1 MKNKILIF
9 LGVLFAIVVLVFA
22 TYETKT
28 VYSVTTSIKLKQP
41 TLSLGKIKT
50 DSLVTITIP
59 LKNTGNNPLLVS
71 KVEKSSKSIVIDAT
85 AQYYPI
91 HKPIELTLLFQPNKT
106 GKINEQIIVHGNFP
120 EQQIVIPILGEVI
133 N

>member
-59 LKNTGNNPLLVS
+59 LK
-71 KVEKSSKSIVIDAT
+71 IQVIIP
-85 AQYYPI
+85 Y
-91 HKPIELTLLFQPNKT
+91 LFLK
-106 GKINEQIIVHGNFP
+106 
-120 EQQIVIPILGEVI
+120 
-133 N
+133 

>member
-9 LGVLFAIVVLVFA
+9 IGVLFAIVVLVFV
-22 TYETKT
+22 TKETKT

-91 HKPIELTLLFQPNKT
+91 HKPIELTLLFQPSKT

>member
-1 MKNKILIF
+1 M
-9 LGVLFAIVVLVFA
+9 VLVFV
-22 TYETKT
+22 TKETKT

-41 TLSLGKIKT
+41 KLSLGKIKT

-59 LKNTGNNPLLVS
+59 LKNTGNNPLLIS

-91 HKPIELTLLFQPNKT
+91 NKPIELTLLFQPSKT

-120 EQQIVIPILGEVI
+120 EQQIAIPILGEVI

>member
-9 LGVLFAIVVLVFA
+9 IWVLFAIVFLVFV
-22 TYETKT
+22 TKETKT
-28 VYSVTTSIKLKQP
+28 VYTVTTSIKLKQP

-50 DSLVTITIP
+50 DSLITITIP

>member
-22 TYETKT
+22 TKETKT

-41 TLSLGKIKT
+41 KLSLGKIKT

-59 LKNTGNNPLLVS
+59 LKNTGNNPLLIS

-91 HKPIELTLLFQPNKT
+91 HKPIELKLLFQPNKT

>member
-9 LGVLFAIVVLVFA
+9 IGVLFAIVVLVFV
-22 TYETKT
+22 TKETKT
-28 VYSVTTSIKLKQP
+28 VYSVNTSIKLKQP

-91 HKPIELTLLFQPNKT
+91 NKPIELTLLFQPNKT